1 MKGNVVVVEDDVH
14 IGKLLQM
21 ELSHEGYSVEV
32 IIEGETALKRLE
44 KKLPDL
50 LILDVMLPGANGFR
64 VLNKVREYISTD
76 LPIIMLTA
84 RGDVEDRVRGLKGG
98 ADDYIPKPFVI
109 EELLARMEAIFRRR
123 GILDRVSF
131 HEISIDNNTKEVTVG
146 GEPVQL
152 SKTEFEL
159 LFALLT
165 NAGIV
170 MSKERLLEKVW
181 GSEEWGNPNVVEV
194 YINYLRKK
202 TRTVGRENQDC
213 ERFWLR
219 CQIRG
224 YFQLQHRWPST
235 PWFYW
240 W

>member
-32 IIEGETALKRLE
+32 ITEGETALKRLE

-146 GEPVQL
+146 GEPVQ
-152 SKTEFEL
+152 
-159 LFALLT
+159 
-165 NAGIV
+165 
-170 MSKERLLEKVW
+170 
-181 GSEEWGNPNVVEV
+181 
-194 YINYLRKK
+194 
-202 TRTVGRENQDC
+202 
-213 ERFWLR
+213 
-219 CQIRG
+219 
-224 YFQLQHRWPST
+224 
-235 PWFYW
+235 
-240 W
+240 

>member
-1 MKGNVVVVEDDVH
+1 VKGNVIVVEDDVH

-21 ELSHEGYSVEV
+21 ELTHEGYSVEV
-32 IIEGETALKRLE
+32 ITDGVTALKRLE
-44 KKLPDL
+44 KELPDL

-64 VLNKVREYISTD
+64 VLNEVREYISTD

-84 RGDVEDRVRGLKGG
+84 RGEVEDRVRGLKGG

-131 HEISIDNNTKEVTVG
+131 HEITMDNNTREVTVG
-146 GEPVQL
+146 GKPVQL

-181 GSEEWGNPNVVEV
+181 GNEEWGNPNVVEV

-202 TRTVGRENQDC
+202 LGQSGERIKTV
-213 ERFWLR
+213 
-219 CQIRG
+219 RG
-224 YFQLQHRWPST
+224 SGYVVR
-235 PWFYW
+235 
-240 W
+240 

>member
-1 MKGNVVVVEDDVH
+1 VKGNVIVVEDDVH

-21 ELSHEGYSVEV
+21 ELTHEGYSVEV
-32 IIEGETALKRLE
+32 ITDGVTALKRLE
-44 KKLPDL
+44 KELPDL
-50 LILDVMLPGANGFR
+50 LILDVMLPGANGFK
-64 VLNKVREYISTD
+64 VLNEVREYISTD

-84 RGDVEDRVRGLKGG
+84 RGEVEDRVRGLKGG

-131 HEISIDNNTKEVTVG
+131 HEITMDNNTREVTVG
-146 GEPVQL
+146 GKPVQL

-181 GSEEWGNPNVVEV
+181 GNEEWGNPNVVEV

-202 TRTVGRENQDC
+202 LGQSGERIKTV
-213 ERFWLR
+213 
-219 CQIRG
+219 RG
-224 YFQLQHRWPST
+224 SGYVVR
-235 PWFYW
+235 
-240 W
+240 

>member
-1 MKGNVVVVEDDVH
+1 MKGNVIVVEDDVH

-21 ELSHEGYSVEV
+21 ELTHEGYSVEV
-32 IIEGETALKRLE
+32 ITDGVTALKRLE
-44 KKLPDL
+44 KELPDL
-50 LILDVMLPGANGFR
+50 LILDVMLPGANGFK
-64 VLNKVREYISTD
+64 VLNEVREYISTD

-84 RGDVEDRVRGLKGG
+84 RGEVEDRVRGLKGG

-131 HEISIDNNTKEVTVG
+131 HEITMDNNTREVTVG
-146 GEPVQL
+146 GKPVQL

-181 GSEEWGNPNVVEV
+181 GNEEWGNPNVVEV

-202 TRTVGRENQDC
+202 LGQSGERIKTV
-213 ERFWLR
+213 
-219 CQIRG
+219 RG
-224 YFQLQHRWPST
+224 SGYVVR
-235 PWFYW
+235 
-240 W
+240 

>member
-1 MKGNVVVVEDDVH
+1 MKGNVIVVEDDVH

-21 ELSHEGYSVEV
+21 ELTHEGYSVEV
-32 IIEGETALKRLE
+32 ITDGVTALKRLE
-44 KKLPDL
+44 KELPDL
-50 LILDVMLPGANGFR
+50 LILDVMLPGANGFK
-64 VLNKVREYISTD
+64 VLNEVREYISTD

-84 RGDVEDRVRGLKGG
+84 RGEVEDRVRGLKGG

-131 HEISIDNNTKEVTVG
+131 HEITMDNNTREVTVG
-146 GEPVQL
+146 GKPVQL

-181 GSEEWGNPNVVEV
+181 GNEEWGNPNVVEV

-202 TRTVGRENQDC
+202 LGQSGERIKTV
-213 ERFWLR
+213 
-219 CQIRG
+219 RG
-224 YFQLQHRWPST
+224 SGYIVR
-235 PWFYW
+235 
-240 W
+240 

>member
-1 MKGNVVVVEDDVH
+1 MKGNVIVVEDDVH

-21 ELSHEGYSVEV
+21 ELTHEGYSVEV
-32 IIEGETALKRLE
+32 ITDGVTALKRLE
-44 KKLPDL
+44 KELPDL
-50 LILDVMLPGANGFR
+50 LILDVMLPGANGFK
-64 VLNKVREYISTD
+64 VLNEVREYISTD

-84 RGDVEDRVRGLKGG
+84 RGEVEDRVRGLKGG

-131 HEISIDNNTKEVTVG
+131 HEITMDNNTREVTVG
-146 GEPVQL
+146 GKPVQL

-202 TRTVGRENQDC
+202 LGQSGERIKTV
-213 ERFWLR
+213 
-219 CQIRG
+219 RG
-224 YFQLQHRWPST
+224 SGYVVR
-235 PWFYW
+235 
-240 W
+240 

>member
-1 MKGNVVVVEDDVH
+1 MKGNVIVVEDDVH

-21 ELSHEGYSVEV
+21 ELTHEGYSVEV
-32 IIEGETALKRLE
+32 ITDGVTALKRLE
-44 KKLPDL
+44 KELPDL
-50 LILDVMLPGANGFR
+50 LILDVMLPGANGFK
-64 VLNKVREYISTD
+64 VLNEVREYISTD

-84 RGDVEDRVRGLKGG
+84 RGEVEDRVRGLKGG

-109 EELLARMEAIFRRR
+109 EELHARMEAIFRRR

-131 HEISIDNNTKEVTVG
+131 HEITMDNNTREVTVG
-146 GEPVQL
+146 GKPVQL

-181 GSEEWGNPNVVEV
+181 GNEEWGNPNVVEV

-202 TRTVGRENQDC
+202 LGQSGERIKTV
-213 ERFWLR
+213 
-219 CQIRG
+219 RG
-224 YFQLQHRWPST
+224 SGYVVR
-235 PWFYW
+235 
-240 W
+240 

>member
-1 MKGNVVVVEDDVH
+1 
-14 IGKLLQM
+14 LQM

-32 IIEGETALKRLE
+32 ITEGETALKRLE

-202 TRTVGRENQDC
+202 LGQSGERIKTV
-213 ERFWLR
+213 
-219 CQIRG
+219 RG
-224 YFQLQHRWPST
+224 SGYVVR
-235 PWFYW
+235 
-240 W
+240 